1 MNMKKIIFLIIL
13 VIVIAGGFIG
23 YRMYSEQTPD
33 IVNQKPAVAV
43 NASDLIAAFEKDTA
57 VASRMY
63 LNKVIEVTGNVKRID
78 TTGTIVLGE
87 EGSLSE
93 VIVGLDRRHME
104 DYRKLSVGTTAVLQG
119 SCSGYTSGS
128 GDDLLASLGTNVEL
142 RSGGVKKKK

>member
-1 MNMKKIIFLIIL
+1 MKKIILLIIL

-33 IVNQKPAVAV
+33 IVDKKADVAITV
-43 NASDLIAAFEKDTA
+43 TALIAAFEKDTA
-57 VASRMY
+57 EASRTY

-78 TTGTIVLGE
+78 TTGTIVMGDE
-87 EGSLSE
+87 SHLSE

-104 DYRKLSVGTTAVLQG
+104 DYKKLSVGATAVLQG
-119 SCSGYTSGS
+119 ICSGYSSGS